1 MTITIILVWTA
12 VALCVAFK
20 WLLNDMAPVY
30 RKRSPSPMSKL
41 GSGKHKLTL
50 KDKIELLI
58 GLPVVLIVVVDLI
71 IGKSKKKK
79 KEK

>member
-1 MTITIILVWTA
+1 MTITIILIWTA
-12 VALCVAFK
+12 IALCVAFK

-58 GLPVVLIVVVDLI
+58 GFPVVLIIVVDMLV
-71 IGKSKKKK
+71 GKVLKIWKK
-79 KEK
+79 